1 MHASFS
7 FLYNIIKEE
16 WKKEKDHAD
25 YKVRKPL
32 SHFSFL
38 ISHFPMVTI
47 KDEQLRIAA
56 QEGMD
61 AFVKCI
67 ADAIKDSVG
76 GELNMEAFQKLN
88 GDQITLWG
96 YTILHEELMDGGF
109 IQLIHNGYGPFF
121 FDNPFAKA
129 MRLWGLKDF
138 SKLIYKA
145 KELYD
150 EHKEELTRD
159 CTDEEFMALFEQY
172 PAFDNLDDAFIED
185 EENITAR
192 IACYVDDHL
201 NDFVEVK

>member
-1 MHASFS
+1 M
-7 FLYNIIKEE
+7 
-16 WKKEKDHAD
+16 D
-25 YKVRKPL
+25 
-32 SHFSFL
+32 
-38 ISHFPMVTI
+38 TI
-47 KDEQLRIAA
+47 KISDEALRQGAE
-56 QEGMD
+56 EGMD
-61 AFVKCI
+61 GFLKVFIDKYLE
-67 ADAIKDSVG
+67 VTG
-76 GELNMEAFQKLN
+76 GVINAETMPLLN
-88 GDQITLWG
+88 GYQHTLLG
-96 YTILHEELMDGGF
+96 YHFFREEVNEGGF
-109 IQLIHNGYGPFF
+109 VQLIQNGYGPYI

-201 NDFVEVK
+201 SDFVEIK

>member
-1 MHASFS
+1 
-7 FLYNIIKEE
+7 
-16 WKKEKDHAD
+16 
-25 YKVRKPL
+25 
-32 SHFSFL
+32 
-38 ISHFPMVTI
+38 MVTI

-159 CTDEEFMALFEQY
+159 CSDEEFMEFFEQY

-201 NDFVEVK
+201 NDFVEIQ